1 MKLRAQILICAL
13 FAAIPAV
20 AVGNMALDHNPQG
33 EFANPDYTDD
43 LYLLV
48 AITWA
53 LFALPAMGL
62 AALIEFGRRSDH

>member
-1 MKLRAQILICAL
+1 MRLGPQILICAL
-13 FAAIPAV
+13 FAAIPAF
-20 AVGNMALDHNPQG
+20 AVGGMALDHNPQG
-33 EFANPDYTDD
+33 EFASPGYTEN

-62 AALIEFGRRSDH
+62 ATLIQFGRRSDH